1 MPSRIR
7 QNVEI
12 HEGNLNLGEER
23 NEIPAF
29 YPAKDELEGSALKR
43 DFPDLSRLEVT
54 SFMNNVNGKTETLT
68 SKNLDSCL
76 YKSLT
81 R

>member
-1 MPSRIR
+1 VPSRIR
-7 QNVEI
+7 QHVEI
-12 HEGNLNLGEER
+12 HEGNLNLSEEQS
-23 NEIPAF
+23 EIPVF
-29 YPAKDELEGSALKR
+29 HSAR
-43 DFPDLSRLEVT
+43 DDLQRACLRKVLPDLSRLEIT

-68 SKNLDSCL
+68 SKNLDSRL